1 MGQTAAPHQL
11 APRLVVVRL
20 LQCLGGVDHHRPQDG
35 FCDAVGDLIG
45 TGVDAEIALHGVQH
59 HIRRPAGG
67 LVGGEGVGQG
77 GIQDGKGGTVEG
89 GVAAPLAVG
98 GFVGQDRR
106 VAGLA
111 ARRGDGEHAAHGQ
124 SCGDG
129 THLGKI
135 VPDGTAAGQADG
147 HRLAGVQHAG
157 AAHAQKKVNALAG
170 IGVRQL
176 LGFGQTG
183 VGLDAALDEVGQ
195 PLLVQ
200 RGQYLAQDA
209 VPLDAACA
217 VEHQHPAA
225 ACRFDRL
232 ACLGDGVRAKQDPC
246 GQMKLKCV
254 HGGTTFRA
262 KSSISE

>member
-1 MGQTAAPHQL
+1 M
-11 APRLVVVRL
+11 
-20 LQCLGGVDHHRPQDG
+20 
-35 FCDAVGDLIG
+35 
-45 TGVDAEIALHGVQH
+45 QH

-98 GFVGQDRR
+98 GLVGQDRR

-111 ARRGDGEHAAHGQ
+111 ARRGDGEHAAHRQGG
-124 SCGDG
+124 GDG
-129 THLGKI
+129 T
-135 VPDGTAAGQADG
+135 AGQADG
-147 HRLAGVQHAG
+147 HRLAGVQHAC

-176 LGFGQTG
+176 LGFDQTG

-225 ACRFDRL
+225 ACRLDRL
-232 ACLGDGVRAKQDPC
+232 ACLGDGVRAEQDPC